1 MGDHN
6 IKTPPL
12 KSEMSQVTAG
22 ASPRPVWTSQ
32 RAYILASVAGVVG
45 LGNLWRFPYMVGQ
58 NGGGTFVLTYI
69 ICILAL
75 GIPLYVLEA
84 GAGKLVN
91 RGPVGLLR
99 RINRHWG
106 PWAGWFIVVMTM
118 VIMSY
123 YLVVSGWTLGYAAD
137 AIRADLKPF
146 DEFTTGF
153 SSLWFFLATA
163 ALTLAVLMRGIGG
176 IERMSK
182 VLLPLLILVVGGL
195 AIYAQTLP
203 GGGQARDFYFN
214 FDLATFLE
222 PRTWQ
227 MAAGQAFYSLAIGQ
241 GFLITYGS
249 YSPRGFNIASS
260 STAVALTNAVISITA
275 GLMVFPIVFTFGL
288 APDIGSQLSFTAFP
302 MIFRELPGGLF
313 IGIAFYLLLFVAA
326 FTSCVGGMTVVLAP
340 IRDEFHVSRRRAALI
355 AIAIVTALG
364 IPSALSFT
372 TVGFTIGGKPFLD
385 VIDQIAGSGIV
396 LVAGIVGAALIAWR
410 LPVDRLAEAINA
422 PARRLGPIT
431 FSSRWLI
438 SVGRYLPLVAVALL
452 LFTYLT

>member
-1 MGDHN
+1 
-6 IKTPPL
+6 
-12 KSEMSQVTAG
+12 MSQVTAG